1 MPDRDLQH
9 AAASINRLRE
19 LRVRPAPDR
28 HASGTIETLRTDLQR
43 RVRAVGGIVEAWR
56 TVVPDELRARTVVRS
71 FQRGVL
77 VVETPDASSRY
88 LVQRWLRS
96 GGQRM
101 LAGCS
106 PGTINK
112 ITVKVVR
119 QPD

>member
-1 MPDRDLQH
+1 MRRSGCTTVV
-9 AAASINRLRE
+9 A
-19 LRVRPAPDR
+19 LRVP
-28 HASGTIETLRTDLQR
+28 
-43 RVRAVGGIVEAWR
+43 
-56 TVVPDELRARTVVRS
+56 
-71 FQRGVL
+71 
-77 VVETPDASSRY
+77 TPDASSRY

-119 QPD
+119 RPD